1 MMMMMTSCREGIVS
15 AFAPLG
21 ILPVAV
27 PRPREPRLGGTPVSV
42 DEQRCLWQMWWE
54 VVLVLLIVLLMVLD
68 AEEPGWNPFFSS
80 F

>member
-1 MMMMMTSCREGIVS
+1 MMMMTSCREGIVS

-27 PRPREPRLGGTPVSV
+27 PRPREPRHGGTPVSV
-42 DEQRCLWQMWWE
+42 DERRCLWQMWWWE
-54 VVLVLLIVLLMVLD
+54 VVLVLLIALLIVID
-68 AEEPGWNPFFSS
+68 AEEPGWNQFVSS